1 MNIYIQYGAQILISF
16 KYSRAKLVQRAT
28 TNQNRE
34 HNKKNIWKS
43 PRQARFQELSEV
55 NVKTDYET
63 LSLKIKEILV
73 IHA

>member
-34 HNKKNIWKS
+34 HNKKNRKS

-55 NVKTDYET
+55 NVKTDYKT